1 MLGLHN
7 SAVRQIGFLFRILL
21 AVAALCYTAEAD
33 PNQSSSHAGGA
44 PNDYI
49 SIKKM
54 GDRLGMRSSWLEK
67 GKRIKLSSNWTE
79 LEFTLH
85 KRECLLNG
93 LRLHLGFPV
102 RSGPRSLEISSSD
115 WENLIQALL
124 TPAALGKLPPLR
136 HVIIDAGH
144 GGKDQGAH
152 NKALGLIEKS
162 LTLDL
167 AKRLQK
173 KLQDKGYTV
182 SMTRVDDRF
191 IPLEKRAQLANAS
204 GADLLLSLH
213 FNAVANPDVQGIE
226 TFVFTP
232 PNQPSTSRADIHPSD
247 LKTYPGNKNGRASTL
262 LGFYLHRSIEQA
274 LPGPDRGLKRAR
286 FTVLRDSEIPGV
298 LIEGGFLSNDTEGRN
313 VGSAAYRERLC
324 DAIID
329 GLEVYQRSQNRS
341 VQTK

>member
-7 SAVRQIGFLFRILL
+7 SAARKISFLFRILPL
-21 AVAALCYTAEAD
+21 VAGFCYTLGAD
-33 PNQSSSHAGGA
+33 PHQLSTHAGGA
-44 PNDYI
+44 PVDYI
-49 SIKKM
+49 SIKQI
-54 GDRLGMRSSWLEK
+54 GDRLGMRTSWLEK
-67 GKRIKLSSNWTE
+67 GKRLKLSSKWTE
-79 LEFTLH
+79 LDFTLH

-102 RSGPRSLEISSSD
+102 RSGSRYLELSTSD
-115 WENLIQALL
+115 WEHLIQALL
-124 TPAALGKLPPLR
+124 TPAALGELPPLR

-173 KLQDKGYTV
+173 KLQDKGYIV

-191 IPLEKRAQLANAS
+191 IPLERRAQMANES

-247 LKTYPGNKNGRASTL
+247 LKTYPGNNNGTASTL

-286 FTVLRDSEIPGV
+286 FTVLRDIEIPGV

-313 VGSAAYRERLC
+313 VGSAAYREQLC

-329 GLEVYQRSQNRS
+329 GLAVYQRSQIRS
-341 VQTK
+341 IRAE